1 MWEGY
6 LLTVAGLICFLEGL
20 PYFAFPDRLKKWLL
34 MMTDLPSARLRVIG
48 GAMMLLGLL
57 LVYWGRRYVGR

>member
-6 LLTVAGLICFLEGL
+6 LLTVAGLICFFEGL

-34 MMTDLPSARLRVIG
+34 MLTSLPSGKLRIMG
-48 GAMMLLGLL
+48 GCMMLLGLL
-57 LVYWGRRYVGR
+57 LVYWGRRHAGE